1 VIATIQQLMEHDTA
15 GDPISGLKW
24 TRKTT
29 KKISRQ
35 LGKLAIRVSASTVAR
50 LLKELDF
57 ALRTNKKT
65 ISHGSTSERDGQFR
79 RITSVKH
86 RFLAS
91 GLPIVSVDTKKRE
104 LIGQFKNPG
113 ATWRTTPT
121 RVNDHDFRSLA
132 SGVGIPFG
140 IYDPQANRGFIGVG
154 TSYDTAALAGD
165 TLAAW
170 WSSEGCRRYPKAN
183 RLLILADCGGANGP
197 KNTAWKCIL
206 QTKLADGF
214 GLAVR
219 VCHYPPGASKWNP
232 IEHRLFSEIQK
243 NWAGQPLSSYE
254 TMLNY
259 LRTTRT
265 EKGLRVRAK
274 LFTRHHPKGQKPSRE
289 AVAGLNITPHGSL
302 PAWNYTVLPAAH
314 KLPLH
319 L

>member
-1 VIATIQQLMEHDTA
+1 MIAAIQHLMEHDTA

-35 LGKLAIRVSASTVAR
+35 LGKLGIRVGASTVAR
-50 LLKELDF
+50 LLKQLDF
-57 ALRTNKKT
+57 ALRVNTKT

-79 RITSVKH
+79 RITAVKH

-91 GLPIVSVDTKKRE
+91 RLPIVSVDTKKRE
-104 LIGQFKNPG
+104 LIGLFKNPG
-113 ATWRTTPT
+113 ATWNTTPIP
-121 RVNDHDFRSLA
+121 VNDHDFRTLA
-132 SGVGIPFG
+132 RGVGIPYG
-140 IYDPQANRGFIGVG
+140 VYDPQANRGFIGVG
-154 TSYDTAALAGD
+154 TSHDTAALAGD

-170 WSSEGCRRYPKAN
+170 WKSDGRRRYPTAD

-197 KNTAWKCIL
+197 KNAAWKYSL
-206 QTKLADGF
+206 QTKLANAF

-232 IEHRLFSEIQK
+232 IEHRLFSEVQK
-243 NWAGQPLSSYE
+243 NWAGQPITSYE

-265 EKGLRVRAK
+265 EKGLRVRAT
-274 LFTRHHPKGQKPSRE
+274 LFTRQYPKGHKPSRE
-289 AVAGLNITPHGSL
+289 AVAALNITPHGTL
-302 PAWNYTVLPAAH
+302 PQWNYTVLPTPR
-314 KLPLH
+314 KLPRYM
-319 L
+319 